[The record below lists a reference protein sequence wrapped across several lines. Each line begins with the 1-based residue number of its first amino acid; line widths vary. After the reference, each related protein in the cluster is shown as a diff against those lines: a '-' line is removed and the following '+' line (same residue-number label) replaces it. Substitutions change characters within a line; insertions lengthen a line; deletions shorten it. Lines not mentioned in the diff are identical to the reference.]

1 MNVNITQIPAFQQ
14 ALPVLERIEK
24 HGFQAFFV
32 GGSVRDALIGK
43 DIVDVDIASSATPQD
58 IKTLFKKVIPVG
70 IEHGTVIIRYEGQS
84 YEVTTFRSESGY
96 EDHRHPDKVEF
107 VTDIELDLARR
118 DFTINAMALN
128 RDGRVMDPFEGLQA
142 IKDKK
147 IQAVGDP
154 LERFEE
160 DPLRIMR
167 AIRFSSQLG
176 FHIEKNTSAAIL
188 KQGEWLK
195 EIAVERIAVEFEKL
209 FRGEYLIQAVE
220 ACKQSGIHRFF
231 PVFKQ
236 YPFLFDYAKGITYPL
251 DDFAELI
258 SFFVFYHPEVTVD
271 DWVKQ
276 WKLSRRLKYNAKA
289 YVEALEQ
296 YKLRGLDEW
305 LVYNMPPHLD
315 KGFIRLVGLLFP
327 DMSSGYANKLTSIR
341 KNLVITDRSEI
352 ELSAAHLMEMFP
364 DVPKG
369 PWIGELLVSLEK
381 KVVSMELAND
391 YNEIKEWVQ
400 AWNPPGKD

>member
-1 MNVNITQIPAFQQ
+1 MNVKINQIPAFQQ

-43 DIVDVDIASSATPQD
+43 GIGDVDIASSATPQE
-58 IKTLFKKVIPVG
+58 IQALFKKVIPVG
-70 IEHGTVIIRYEGQS
+70 IEHGTVIIRYEGES

-107 VTDIELDLARR
+107 VTDIEQDLARR
-118 DFTINAMALN
+118 DFTINALALD
-128 RDGRVMDPFEGLQA
+128 RDGKVIDPFEGVKA
-142 IKDKK
+142 IEDKQIK
-147 IQAVGDP
+147 AVGDP
-154 LERFEE
+154 LERFQE

-176 FHIEKNTSAAIL
+176 FRIEKGTSAAIH
-188 KQGEWLK
+188 KQGIWLK

-209 FRGEYLIQAVE
+209 FRGEHLIQAVE
-220 ACKQSGIHRFF
+220 ACIQSGIHRFF
-231 PVFKQ
+231 PVFQ
-236 YPFLFDYAKGITYPL
+236 QHPFLFEYAKEITYPL

-258 SFFVFYHPEVTVD
+258 SFFVFHHPELTVD
-271 DWVKQ
+271 EWVKQ
-276 WKLSRRLKYNAKA
+276 WKLSRRVKYEAKA

-296 YKLRGLDEW
+296 YKLHGLDEW

-327 DMSSGYANKLTSIR
+327 AISSGVANKLTYIR
-341 KNLVITDRSEI
+341 KNLVITDRSDI
-352 ELSAAHLMEMFP
+352 EFKAVHLMELFP
-364 DVPKG
+364 HVPKG
-369 PWIGELLVSLEK
+369 PWIGELLASLEK
-381 KVVSMELAND
+381 KVVSRELAND